1 MACNINVLCAF
12 DRNADYIDDIGIE
25 IRKDIE
31 VIVGV
36 ELVIVTLVENME
48 ELCASMYNKMS
59 VPIVTIGKLLED
71 MQSGIGCNT

>member
-12 DRNADYIDDIGIE
+12 DRNADYIDDIWIE
-25 IRKDIE
+25 IRKVIE